1 MGKMTSSSPVKRC
14 LKLGSYN
21 YLGFA
26 VNGGADKVVYNT
38 LSDYGVA
45 ACSPRTEV
53 GTTKLHVELE
63 QCVSTITTSICD
75 IVFAKALTT

>member
-1 MGKMTSSSPVKRC
+1 MGKMTSSSPIKRC
-14 LKLGSYN
+14 LNLGSYN

-26 VNGGADKVVYNT
+26 VNGGADERVYNT
-38 LSDYGVA
+38 LGDYGVA

-63 QCVSTITTSICD
+63 Q
-75 IVFAKALTT
+75 

>member
-1 MGKMTSSSPVKRC
+1 MTSSSPIKRC
-14 LKLGSYN
+14 LNLGSYN

-26 VNGGADKVVYNT
+26 VNGGATEGVYNT
-38 LSDYGVA
+38 LNDYGVS

-63 QCVSTITTSICD
+63 Q
-75 IVFAKALTT
+75 